1 MCANQDLT
9 QPSGQPKHGK
19 LCIRALTAQNQI
31 LHNITISVRLCY
43 NLTRIESKLSR
54 KILAT
59 FVISG
64 QACLLVV
71 FRYKSDFGA
80 TDLEVLK
87 FVARFLT
94 LKERDKLEAL
104 ISEGKYKIEYQPYDW
119 SANSAE

>member
-1 MCANQDLT
+1 MADCG
-9 QPSGQPKHGK
+9 PSCQ
-19 LCIRALTAQNQI
+19 LCIRSDFLLRSCQ
-31 LHNITISVRLCY
+31 LCIWS
-43 NLTRIESKLSR
+43 NL
-54 KILAT
+54 
-59 FVISG
+59 
-64 QACLLVV
+64 LLC
-71 FRYKSDFGA
+71 RYKSDFGA